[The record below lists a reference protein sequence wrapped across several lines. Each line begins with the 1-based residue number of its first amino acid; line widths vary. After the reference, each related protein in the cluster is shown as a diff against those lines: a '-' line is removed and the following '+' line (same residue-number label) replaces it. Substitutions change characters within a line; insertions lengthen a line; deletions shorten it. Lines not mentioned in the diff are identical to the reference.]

1 MQRKIVLFEMNEV
14 PFKILD
20 QFIRWA
26 PDSVMASRLP
36 GCRQYGTLTQDVSS
50 LTPWMTWPGVHR
62 GVNDE
67 QHRVT
72 EFGQDLS
79 EIDRAYPPLWEFLRK
94 NGVRVGMFGSLH
106 SYPMPKDLEGYD
118 FYIPDTFAAGSECF
132 PKKVSVFQDF
142 NLSMARE
149 SARNVQRGVPW
160 AKALQVL
167 ANAPELGLKLNTLAS
182 VAGQLM
188 SERAEK
194 WKVVRRRTFQS
205 VLAFDIF
212 MKQLER
218 TKPGFTTFF
227 TNHVAS
233 SMHRF
238 WAASFP
244 EEYDE
249 MGFSDEWIRT
259 YRAEIDWTMRQADR
273 MFARLVEFADK
284 NPDFQVW
291 VATSMGQA
299 ATKAEEVATQLYIRD
314 LTKFMRAI
322 GFEPEDWSLRP
333 AMLPQH
339 NLAVT
344 PGLET
349 KFHEAMSGFAIDGK
363 PVGFRRREAG
373 FFSIDMGHTGI
384 DESKHVATLHGR
396 KMSFDSLGLFNQEI
410 QDKSGSSAYHIP
422 QGCLFIYDPKDRAV
436 KADRPTIGN
445 LDIAPAIIQNFGI
458 KPPEYMQRPVAL
470 AAG

>member
-36 GCRQYGTLTQDVSS
+36 GCQQFGTLTQDVSP

-67 QHRVT
+67 CHRIT

-79 EIDRAYPPLWEFLRK
+79 EIDRAFPPLWEFLRR

-106 SYPMPKDLEGYD
+106 SYPMPTDLDGYD

-132 PKKVSVFQDF
+132 PKKVSVFQEF

-167 ANAPELGLKLNTLAS
+167 ASAPELGLKMNTLAS
-182 VAGQLM
+182 VAGQLL

-249 MGFSDEWIRT
+249 MGFDDEWIRT
-259 YRAEIDWTMRQADR
+259 YRQEIDWTMRMADKMFGRLVAFADR
-273 MFARLVEFADK
+273 
-284 NPDFQVW
+284 NPDFQIW

-314 LTKFMRAI
+314 LPKFMGVL
-322 GFEPEDWSLRP
+322 GFEAQDWSLRP

-339 NLAVT
+339 NVAVT
-344 PGLET
+344 PGLES
-349 KFHEAMSGFAIDGK
+349 KFREAMGGFAIDGK
-363 PVGFRRREAG
+363 PVQFRQRESG
-373 FFSIDMGHTGI
+373 FFSIDMGQTGV
-384 DESKHVATLHGR
+384 DESRHAATLHGR
-396 KMSFDSLGLFNQEI
+396 KMSFDSLGLHNQEI

-422 QGCLFIYDPKDRAV
+422 EGCLFIYDPKDRAV
-436 KADRPTIGN
+436 KKDRPVMGN
-445 LDIAPAIIQNFGI
+445 LEIAPTIIRNFGI
-458 KPPEYMQRPVAL
+458 RPPDYMQKPAVITAN
-470 AAG
+470 